1 MANLTPWEP
10 FRDMRRMHDALDRM
24 FDRALIGSS
33 DYENFSFG
41 SMPVDLYETDDNVIV
56 KAAAPGIKPEELEIT
71 ITGDRLNIRGEISEE
86 HEDKNAKYYLRER
99 RFGSFNRS
107 ISLPSTVD
115 GDKAKAEFENGILIL
130 TVPKKEEAK
139 PKAITIKAR

>member
-139 PKAITIKAR
+139 PKAITIKAK